1 MIIREEVKVVTG
13 TSNRPLAEEVA
24 KYVGI
29 KLTNCTVNRFSD
41 GEVFVQINENIR
53 GADLFI
59 IQPTNAPAE
68 SLMELLMLI
77 EASRRASA
85 MRITAV
91 IPYYGYARA
100 DRKDRPRVAITAK
113 LVANLITTAGADR
126 IITMDLHASQ
136 IQGFFDLP
144 HDHLYSSGLFN
155 AYIRTKKIGNLT
167 VVSPDVGSI
176 KLARATA
183 RSLQADLAI
192 VDKRRPEANV
202 AKVMNLIGEVKGKNV
217 LIRDDMVDTGGSI
230 CNAAEHVKQMGAL
243 DIYAACTHGVLSG
256 EAIERITDSPIKEMI
271 ISDSIDQ
278 SDRNLTD
285 KFEVISC
292 AELMGEAIK
301 RIFDEQSVSS
311 LFEDQVVDAK

>member
-1 MIIREEVKVVTG
+1 MIIREELKIVTG
-13 TSNRPLAEEVA
+13 RSHRPLAEKIA
-24 KYVGI
+24 SHLGQA
-29 KLTNCTVNRFSD
+29 LTDCTVTNFSD

-59 IQPTNAPAE
+59 IQPTNTPAE
-68 SLMELLMLI
+68 NLMELLMLI

-100 DRKDRPRVAITAK
+100 DRKDQPRVSITAK
-113 LVANLITTAGADR
+113 LVANLLTSVGADR

-144 HDHLYSSGLFN
+144 HDHLYSSVIFN
-155 AYIRTKKIGNLT
+155 GYLRSLNLENLV

-183 RSLQADLAI
+183 SALHADLAI
-192 VDKRRPEANV
+192 VDKRRPKANEV
-202 AKVMNLIGEVKGKNV
+202 EVMNLIGDVKGQNI
-217 LIRDDMVDTGGSI
+217 LIRDDMVDTGGSL
-230 CNAAEHVKQMGAL
+230 CSAAHFLKERGAL
-243 DIYAACTHGVLSG
+243 DIFAAATHGVLSG
-256 EAIERITDSPIKEMI
+256 QAIERISESPIMQMI
-271 ISDSIDQ
+271 ITDSIDQ
-278 SDRNLTD
+278 SHRSLPD
-285 KFEVISC
+285 KFKVLECGELIAKAIS
-292 AELMGEAIK
+292 

-311 LFEDQVVDAK
+311 LFSETPSAN